1 MTRLLTA
8 ALFLFFCH
16 STKAQNKVSIEGV
29 WRITEIVTPAGN
41 PSAAGREV
49 RTTNRQLASVI
60 IFTKRYYSQVYENRS
75 RTAPAP
81 PGDPQNLND
90 AEKLARYEQWRPF
103 TANSGTYTVEGST
116 LVLQVIVAKNVD
128 AVTRPAGNRWE
139 LKMEGPDAFWMIP
152 IPERASTE
160 PRMKLERL
168 E

>member
-8 ALFLFFCH
+8 AVFLFFSH
-16 STKAQNKVSIEGV
+16 SAEAQNKVSIEGV

-60 IFTKRYYSQVYENRS
+60 IFTKGYYSQVYENRS
-75 RTAPAP
+75 RTASAP
-81 PGDPQNLND
+81 PADPRNLSD

-103 TANSGTYTVEGST
+103 TANSGAYSFEGST
-116 LVLQVIVAKNVD
+116 LVLEVIVAKNVD
-128 AVTRPAGNRWE
+128 AVTRPAGDRWE
-139 LKMEGPDAFWMIP
+139 LKMAGPDAFWMIP